1 MFRTTAGALM
11 LTMFAAVAPAAA
23 AGMGGAE
30 PEPQAAAAVSS
41 VATATMPALVSSSA
55 LTKLTSDVDWSLT
68 PVQFGGPRRGAA
80 LPIMYVTLA
89 GLNAY
94 DAYSTTKGIS
104 RGATESNPLM
114 SGAAGNPAMMWAV
127 KAGVTVGT
135 ITMAER
141 LWRKDKRVQAIALM
155 IVSNGVMATVAA
167 RNASILHRQ

>member
-30 PEPQAAAAVSS
+30 P
-41 VATATMPALVSSSA
+41 SA
-55 LTKLTSDVDWSLT
+55 PPTTLTSDVDRSL
-68 PVQFGGPRRGAA
+68 PAVEFGPRRGAA
-80 LPIMYVTLA
+80 LPMLYATLA

-104 RGATESNPLM
+104 QGANESNPLM
-114 SGAAGNPAMMWAV
+114 RGAAGNPATMWAI

-141 LWRKDKRVQAIALM
+141 LWRKDKKVQAIALM
-155 IVSNGVMATVAA
+155 IVSNSMMATVAA